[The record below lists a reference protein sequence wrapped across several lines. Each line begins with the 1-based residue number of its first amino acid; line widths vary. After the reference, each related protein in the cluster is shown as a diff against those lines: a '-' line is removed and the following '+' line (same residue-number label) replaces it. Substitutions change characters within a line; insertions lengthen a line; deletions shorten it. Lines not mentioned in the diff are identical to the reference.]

1 MKSKYIGVC
10 VPKDNS
16 RKNSVFLYPFYWC
29 FETITKMIVDNDCIP
44 IFIQYEGNMV
54 DKYLE
59 LIDGLILV
67 GDRDINPKYYGEE
80 LKEIDEEMGLMSD
93 DRMNFQLDILD
104 KILIK
109 KEKKV
114 PILGICAGMQSIN
127 VAMGGTLMQDIGKEI
142 NTKIEHR
149 QAKRGLTDIAHYIDI
164 VDKNSFIYKTT
175 QQEHFGITSNHHQ
188 AIKRLAEG
196 FKITAISSEDRII
209 EAIEFCG
216 DSICIGFQWHL
227 ERYAS
232 ENDITLLKNFF
243 KIC

>member
-10 VPKDNS
+10 IPKDNNK
-16 RKNSVFLYPFYWC
+16 KNSVFLYPFYWC
-29 FETITKMIVDNDCIP
+29 FETITKMIVDNDCVP
-44 IFIQYEGNMV
+44 IFIQYEGNMI

-67 GDRDINPKYYGEE
+67 GDRDINPKYYGEN

-93 DRMNFQLDILD
+93 DRMNFQLNILD

-109 KEKKV
+109 KEKKI

-127 VAMGGTLMQDIGKEI
+127 VAMGGTLIQDINKEI

-149 QAKRGLTDIAHYIDI
+149 QGKRGLTDIAHYIDI
-164 VDKNSFIYKTT
+164 IDKNSFIYKITK
-175 QQEHFGITSNHHQ
+175 QDHFGITSNHHQ
-188 AIKRLAEG
+188 AIKKLAEG
-196 FKITAISSEDRII
+196 FKISAISSEDKII

-216 DSICIGFQWHL
+216 DSVCIGFQWHL

-232 ENDITLLKNFF
+232 ENDILLLKNFF
-243 KIC
+243 KMC